1 MTDPATNPDYATIR
15 ARRLGPVLTIEL
27 NRPPLNILDMAMM
40 REIQAALDAVA
51 NDASLRL
58 LVFRAAG
65 EKAFCAGVSIQ
76 DHLPERITEMIPLFH
91 GIFRFLAR
99 TDLVTVAAVQG
110 HCLGGGLELVSMC
123 DLVLATDTAQFG
135 QPEIKLGQMPPVGV
149 ILLPRLLGYRKAA
162 ELVLTGNSI
171 SAAEAH
177 AAGLINRVVPAG
189 QLATALDG
197 LVAELTSLS
206 GSAVHLAK
214 HMLRRVSAHDFER
227 LLDDSESFFLNRL
240 IQTPDAQE
248 GITAFLEKRPARWS
262 PL

>member
-1 MTDPATNPDYATIR
+1 MSDPAYLTIK
-15 ARRLGPVLTIEL
+15 AHRLGQVLTIEL
-27 NRPPLNILDMAMM
+27 DRPPLNILDMTMM
-40 REIQAALDAVA
+40 REIQTALDAVA
-51 NDASLRL
+51 NDTSLRL
-58 LVFRAAG
+58 LVFRATG

-76 DHLPERITEMIPLFH
+76 DHLPDRIAEMIPLFH

-123 DLVLATDTAQFG
+123 DLVLATDTAHFG

-149 ILLPRLLGYRKAA
+149 ILLPRLIGYRKAA
-162 ELVLTGNSI
+162 ELVLTGTSI
-171 SAAEAH
+171 SATEAH
-177 AAGLINRVVPAG
+177 MAGLINRVVPTDE
-189 QLATALDG
+189 LASALDG
-197 LVAELTSLS
+197 LLAELTSLS

-214 HMLRRVSAHDFER
+214 HMLRRIAAHDFER
-227 LLDDSESFFLNRL
+227 LLDESESFFLNRL